1 MPSILSSSKPALDRR
16 RPMWPF
22 AVLLTLVLLYA
33 SVCAIAWAM
42 QDRMLFPTGMI
53 PPAEPLPPGA
63 ERLEIARGGDLIHG
77 VHIPAGQPSA
87 SAPVVLGFGGN
98 AWNAEEMADYLHLL
112 YPDSEVLAFH
122 YRGYKPSGG
131 RASAAALVEDA
142 PFVYDLAAS
151 RFPGRKVVAI
161 GFSIGSGVAASL
173 APRRPLAGLILVTP
187 FDSLTKVAAGHFRWL
202 PVRLLFRHELQ
213 SAEWLAGSDLPV
225 ALIAAERD
233 TLVRPERTESLRRAI
248 PKPVLSWTV
257 PGVDHNSIY
266 QSPEFREAM
275 REAMARILA
284 ANR

>member
-1 MPSILSSSKPALDRR
+1 
-16 RPMWPF
+16 MWPLYVF
-22 AVLLTLVLLYA
+22 LTLVLLYA
-33 SVCAIAWAM
+33 SICAIAWAM

-63 ERLEIARGGDLIHG
+63 ERLEIVRGGDRIHG
-77 VHIPAGQPSA
+77 VRIPPGRPSPSA
-87 SAPVVLGFGGN
+87 QVVLGFGGN

-131 RASAAALVEDA
+131 QASAAALVEDA
-142 PFVYDLAAS
+142 PFAFDLAAE
-151 RFPGRKVVAI
+151 RFPGRPIVAV

-173 APRRPLAGLILVTP
+173 APKRPLSGLILVTP
-187 FDSLTKVAAGHFRWL
+187 FDSLTEVAAGHFRWL
-202 PVRLLFRHELQ
+202 PVRLLFRHELR
-213 SAEWLAGSDLPV
+213 SAEWLAGSKVPV

-248 PKPVLSWTV
+248 PKPVLSRTV

-266 QSPEFREAM
+266 QSPEFRETM

-284 ANR
+284 AHK

>member
-1 MPSILSSSKPALDRR
+1 
-16 RPMWPF
+16 MWPLTILLV
-22 AVLLTLVLLYA
+22 AVILYA
-33 SVCAIAWAM
+33 SICAIAWAM

-63 ERLEIARGGDLIHG
+63 ERLEIARGDDLIHG
-77 VHIPAGQPSA
+77 VHIPPERPSQ

-98 AWNAEEMADYLHLL
+98 AWNAEEMADYLQLL

-131 RASAAALVEDA
+131 RPSAAALVDDA

-151 RFPGRKVVAI
+151 RFPGRKVVAV

-173 APRRPLAGLILVTP
+173 APRRPIAGLILVTP
-187 FDSLTKVAAGHFRWL
+187 FDSLTEVAAGHFRWL

-213 SAEWLAGSDLPV
+213 SAKWLAGSDVPV

-233 TLVRPERTESLRRAI
+233 TLVRPERTESLRRAV
-248 PKPVLSWTV
+248 PKPVLIRTV
-257 PGVDHNSIY
+257 AGADHNSIY
-266 QSPEFREAM
+266 QTPEFREAM
-275 REAMARILA
+275 REAMAKILA
-284 ANR
+284 AT

>member
-1 MPSILSSSKPALDRR
+1 
-16 RPMWPF
+16 MWPLTI
-22 AVLLTLVLLYA
+22 LLTLVLLYA

-53 PPAEPLPPGA
+53 PSAEPLPPGA
-63 ERLEIARGGDLIHG
+63 ERLEIVRGGDRIHG
-77 VHIPAGQPSA
+77 VHIPPGQVSP
-87 SAPVVLGFGGN
+87 SAPVVIGFGGN

-112 YPDSEVLAFH
+112 YPQAEVLAFH

-142 PFVYDLAAS
+142 PFVFDLAAE
-151 RFPGRKVVAI
+151 RFPGRPIVAV

-173 APRRPLAGLILVTP
+173 APKRPLSGLILVTP
-187 FDSLTKVAAGHFRWL
+187 FDSLTEVAAGHFRWL
-202 PVRLLFRHELQ
+202 PVRLLFRHELR
-213 SAEWLAGSDLPV
+213 SAEWLAGSEVPL

-233 TLVRPERTESLRRAI
+233 TLVRPERTESLRRAV

-257 PGVDHNSIY
+257 PGADHNSIY

-275 REAMARILA
+275 REAMARMFTKHK
-284 ANR
+284 